1 MELDQRSLLEEAAD
15 AGVLAYLMKP
25 VREFEHKIRD
35 KLEANA
41 PVSEVTE
48 LIARAHELIK
58 RAIEV
63 ISR

>member
-1 MELDQRSLLEEAAD
+1 MTRKDRPLKHELEPIL
-15 AGVLAYLMKP
+15 G
-25 VREFEHKIRD
+25 HKIRD
-35 KLEANA
+35 KLEANTS
-41 PVSEVTE
+41 VSEVTE